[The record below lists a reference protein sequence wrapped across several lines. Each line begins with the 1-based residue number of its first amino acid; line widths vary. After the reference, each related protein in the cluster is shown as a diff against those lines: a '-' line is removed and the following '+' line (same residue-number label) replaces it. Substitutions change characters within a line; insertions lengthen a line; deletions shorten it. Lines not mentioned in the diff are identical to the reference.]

1 MTGNVINHVI
11 DHVFPSLPTVKH
23 QFYSQQDCEL
33 LVGKNPANW
42 FSMRRSES
50 WQHLHLKKLA
60 AQWAYAHGFRCIGLE
75 VRAPRSRF
83 RVDVAAYR
91 RGRKGSGPMTFP
103 DFQTAGQSYG
113 TGGSAGNA
121 RECRER
127 QTAATTNCSVPGS
140 ESDEPL
146 IAIFECKQSRPDLYR
161 DIAEVESMRHELH
174 ELQQRRTK
182 LEKLLLTHHPSLRA
196 SESLFPEWDTFA
208 GEFLMHAGYQRLLT
222 SIIRVQN
229 RLQNCTKFAWI
240 THYRLA
246 NLNYVV
252 APEKLMTL
260 DELPP
265 GWGLLESNNRAGLN
279 LYQQAQFMR
288 IQNPAPWLERIG
300 QSTTVRWLRQEG
312 LVGTAG
318 YFQPAL
324 NL

>member
-1 MTGNVINHVI
+1 
-11 DHVFPSLPTVKH
+11 
-23 QFYSQQDCEL
+23 L
-33 LVGKNPANW
+33 LVGKNPSNW
-42 FSMRRSES
+42 DSMRRSES

-60 AQWAYAHGFRCIGLE
+60 AQWAYANGFRCIGLE

-91 RGRKGSGPMTFP
+91 PGRKGPRPARLP
-103 DFQTAGQSYG
+103 DFQTPVRTQG
-113 TGGSAGNA
+113 TRESAESA
-121 RECRER
+121 RECRQR
-127 QTAATTNCSVPGS
+127 QTTSATTNCSASGS

-146 IAIFECKQSRPDLYR
+146 IAIFECKQSQPDLYR
-161 DIAEVESMRHELH
+161 DIAQVESMQHELH

-208 GEFLMHAGYQRLLT
+208 GEFLAHAGYQRLLT

-240 THYRLA
+240 TRYRLA

-252 APEKLMTL
+252 APEKLMRL

-265 GWGLLESNNRAGLN
+265 GWGLLQSNNGAGLN

-300 QSTTVRWLRQEG
+300 QSTTARWLRQEG
-312 LVGTAG
+312 LVGRAG
-318 YFQPAL
+318 YFQPTL

>member
-1 MTGNVINHVI
+1 
-11 DHVFPSLPTVKH
+11 
-23 QFYSQQDCEL
+23 
-33 LVGKNPANW
+33 
-42 FSMRRSES
+42 MRRSES
-50 WQHLHLKKLA
+50 WQHVNLKKLA
-60 AQWAYAHGFRCIGLE
+60 AQWAYTNGFRCIGLE
-75 VRAPRSRF
+75 VHAPRSRF

-91 RGRKGSGPMTFP
+91 PGRKGSHPAKLPEFP
-103 DFQTAGQSYG
+103 TSGRSRG
-113 TGGSAGNA
+113 TLGSAESA
-121 RECRER
+121 RER
-127 QTAATTNCSVPGS
+127 QTTAATTNCSAFWS

-161 DIAEVESMRHELH
+161 DIAGVESMQHELH

-208 GEFLMHAGYQRLLT
+208 GEFLAHAGYQRLLA

-240 THYRLA
+240 TRYRLA
-246 NLNYVV
+246 NLNYMV

-312 LVGTAG
+312 LVGRVG
-318 YFQPAL
+318 YFQPTL

>member
-127 QTAATTNCSVPGS
+127 QTAAATNCSVPGS

-300 QSTTVRWLRQEG
+300 QSTTARWLRQEG

-318 YFQPAL
+318 YFQPTL

>member
-1 MTGNVINHVI
+1 MDANNRLLKST
-11 DHVFPSLPTVKH
+11 
-23 QFYSQQDCEL
+23 SQKSADSGRSTARDSEL
-33 LVGKNPANW
+33 LVGKNPSNW
-42 FSMRRSES
+42 DSMRRSES
-50 WQHLHLKKLA
+50 WEHVNLKKLA
-60 AQWAYAHGFRCIGLE
+60 AQWAYANGFRCIGLE

-91 RGRKGSGPMTFP
+91 PGRKGPRPAKLP
-103 DFQTAGQSYG
+103 DFQMSGRSQG
-113 TGGSAGNA
+113 TRGSAESA

-127 QTAATTNCSVPGS
+127 QTTAATPNCSASGS

-161 DIAEVESMRHELH
+161 DIAGVESMQHELH

-182 LEKLLLTHHPSLRA
+182 LEKLLLTHYPSLRA

-208 GEFLMHAGYQRLLT
+208 GEFLVHAGYQRLLA

-240 THYRLA
+240 TRYRLA

-252 APEKLMTL
+252 APEGLMTL

-300 QSTTVRWLRQEG
+300 QSTTARWLRQEG
-312 LVGTAG
+312 LVGRAG
-318 YFQPAL
+318 YFQPTL

>member
-1 MTGNVINHVI
+1 MDANNGPLKWTRQKSADSGR
-11 DHVFPSLPTVKH
+11 STVR
-23 QFYSQQDCEL
+23 DCEL
-33 LVGKNPANW
+33 LVGKNPSNW
-42 FSMRRSES
+42 DFMRRSES
-50 WQHLHLKKLA
+50 WRHVNLKKLA
-60 AQWAYAHGFRCIGLE
+60 AQWAYANGFRCIGME

-91 RGRKGSGPMTFP
+91 PRRKGTR
-103 DFQTAGQSYG
+103 
-113 TGGSAGNA
+113 GSAGSA

-127 QTAATTNCSVPGS
+127 QTTAATTNCPASGS

-146 IAIFECKQSRPDLYR
+146 IAIFECKQSRPDLCR
-161 DIAEVESMRHELH
+161 DIAGVASMQHELH

-182 LEKLLLTHHPSLRA
+182 LEKLLLVHHPSLRA

-208 GEFLMHAGYQRLLT
+208 GELLVHDGYQRLLT

-240 THYRLA
+240 TRYRLA

-265 GWGLLESNNRAGLN
+265 GWGLLESNDRAGLN
-279 LYQQAQFMR
+279 LYQQPQFMR
-288 IQNPAPWLERIG
+288 IQNPASWLERIG
-300 QSTTVRWLRQEG
+300 QSATARWLRQEG
-312 LVGTAG
+312 LVGKSEWL
-318 YFQPAL
+318 QPTL

>member
-1 MTGNVINHVI
+1 LARI
-11 DHVFPSLPTVKH
+11 P
-23 QFYSQQDCEL
+23 Q
-33 LVGKNPANW
+33 NW
-42 FSMRRSES
+42 DSMRRSES
-50 WQHLHLKKLA
+50 WQHLHLKKLT
-60 AQWAYAHGFRCIGLE
+60 AQWAYANGFRCIGLE

-91 RGRKGSGPMTFP
+91 PGRKGPRPAKLP
-103 DFQTAGQSYG
+103 DFQTPARTQG
-113 TGGSAGNA
+113 TRGSAESAG
-121 RECRER
+121 ECRQR
-127 QTAATTNCSVPGS
+127 QTTSATTNCSASGS

-146 IAIFECKQSRPDLYR
+146 IAIFECKQSQPDLYR
-161 DIAEVESMRHELH
+161 DIAQVESMQHELH

-208 GEFLMHAGYQRLLT
+208 GEFLAHAGYQRLLT

-240 THYRLA
+240 TRYRLA

-252 APEKLMTL
+252 APEKLMRL

-265 GWGLLESNNRAGLN
+265 GWGLLQSNNGAGLN

-300 QSTTVRWLRQEG
+300 QSTTARWLRQEG
-312 LVGTAG
+312 LVGRAG
-318 YFQPAL
+318 YFQPTL